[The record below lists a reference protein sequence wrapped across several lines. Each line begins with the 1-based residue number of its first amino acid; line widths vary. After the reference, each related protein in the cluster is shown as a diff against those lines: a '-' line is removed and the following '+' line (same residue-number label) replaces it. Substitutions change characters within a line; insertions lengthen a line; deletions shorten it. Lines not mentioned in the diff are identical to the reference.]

1 MPNKHDPLK
10 LRIDLLRPQSNPEKI
25 YITFAKWLL
34 STGRYILV
42 FVELLVLLAFLSRFK
57 LDADIASTKEAIE
70 NQIPYIES
78 LHPYE
83 VTIRQTQLKL
93 STIKANNQNNA
104 DYIALLKKISEKIPT
119 DIQITNII
127 LTKDVGKIIIT
138 IRGGAKNNIDLNSM
152 VNAFKTDESFK
163 DVNLGG
169 VGLEEGL
176 INFNIS
182 ATTNLGSGGKS
193 L

>member
-1 MPNKHDPLK
+1 MK

>member
-1 MPNKHDPLK
+1 MPDKHNPLK
-10 LRIDLLRPQSNPEKI
+10 LRIDLLSPQSNPEKI
-25 YITFAKWLL
+25 YVTFTKWLL

-42 FVELLVLLAFLSRFK
+42 FVELLVLVAFLSRFK

-78 LHPYE
+78 LQPYE
-83 VTIRQTQLKL
+83 VTIRQIQLKL

-104 DYIALLKKISEKIPT
+104 DYIALLKKVSEKIPS
-119 DIQITNII
+119 DVQITNIT
-127 LTKDVGKIIIT
+127 LTKDVGKILIS

-152 VNAFKTDESFK
+152 LNAIKTDDNFK
-163 DVNLGG
+163 DVNLAG

-182 ATTNLGSGGKS
+182 ATTNFGSGGKS